1 MYLITDLYRQPICIQ
16 PSLSTNRT
24 GRNQRQPTPIGTAK
38 CPNLPNCL
46 IRQTAEVPLQEPT
59 RQMKIHLS
67 RKLFFR
73 CFQNKL
79 TKYFS
84 TNEKVSSISALR
96 IQYKK
101 FWDNGSQ
108 CVSTWKRR
116 TILANRC
123 PKLDSY
129 ARVNFGSSSGA
140 KYRKKFRKF

>member
-1 MYLITDLYRQPICIQ
+1 MYLITDLYRQQTCIQ

-24 GRNQRQPTPIGTAK
+24 GPNQRQPTPTGTPVK

-46 IRQTAEVPLQEPT
+46 IAEVLLPEQI

>member
-1 MYLITDLYRQPICIQ
+1 MYYYFIHKMYLITDLYRQLICIQ

-24 GRNQRQPTPIGTAK
+24 GPNQRQPTPTGTPVK

-46 IRQTAEVPLQEPT
+46 IAEVLRPEQI

-84 TNEKVSSISALR
+84 TDKKFHRFPLSGYNRKSFETTDLNVSALE
-96 IQYKK
+96 KK
-101 FWDNGSQ
+101 N
-108 CVSTWKRR
+108 
-116 TILANRC
+116 
-123 PKLDSY
+123 
-129 ARVNFGSSSGA
+129 NFG
-140 KYRKKFRKF
+140 K